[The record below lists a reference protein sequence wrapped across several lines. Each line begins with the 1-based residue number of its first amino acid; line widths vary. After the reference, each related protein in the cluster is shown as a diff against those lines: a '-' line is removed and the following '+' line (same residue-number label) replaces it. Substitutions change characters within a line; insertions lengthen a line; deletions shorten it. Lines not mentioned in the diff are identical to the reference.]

1 MFLALLVYS
10 AYISSVDLKIH
21 RITNR
26 SLLFGAI
33 TFASLALI
41 QGEPLYWRSA
51 LVTLT
56 IAPIALQ
63 AKVGGGDIKL
73 ATLLSLFFL
82 PSTLLVLTQF
92 SIAFA
97 AISSALVVWSMVKE
111 KSLKSSI
118 ALAPAIC
125 GAVIWCAR

>member
-10 AYISSVDLKIH
+10 TYISFVDLKIH

-26 SLLFGAI
+26 SLFFGAI

-41 QGEPLYWRSA
+41 QGEPLHWRSA

-56 IAPIALQ
+56 IAPIALT

-73 ATLLSLFFL
+73 AILLSLFFL
-82 PSTLLVLTQF
+82 PSTLLFLTQF
-92 SIAFA
+92 AIAFA
-97 AISSALVVWSMVKE
+97 AISSALVIWSIVKE

>member
-10 AYISSVDLKIH
+10 AYISFVDLKIH

-33 TFASLALI
+33 TFASLAFI
-41 QGEPLYWRSA
+41 QGEPLYWRSV

-56 IAPIALQ
+56 IAPIALK

-73 ATLLSLFFL
+73 AILLSLFFL
-82 PSTLLVLTQF
+82 PSSLLALTQF
-92 SIAFA
+92 STAFA
-97 AISSALVVWSMVKE
+97 AISSALVIWSMFKE

>member
-10 AYISSVDLKIH
+10 AYISFIDLKIH

-33 TFASLALI
+33 TFAILALI

-56 IAPIALQ
+56 IAPVALK
-63 AKVGGGDIKL
+63 ANVGGGDIKL
-73 ATLLSLFFL
+73 AILLSLFFL
-82 PSTLLVLTQF
+82 PSTLLILTQF
-92 SIAFA
+92 AITFA
-97 AISSALVVWSMVKE
+97 AISSALVIWSIVKE
-111 KSLKSSI
+111 KSLESSI

>member
-10 AYISSVDLKIH
+10 AYISFVDLKIH

-41 QGEPLYWRSA
+41 QGEPLYWRSV

-56 IAPIALQ
+56 IAPIALK

-73 ATLLSLFFL
+73 AILLSLFFL
-82 PSTLLVLTQF
+82 PSSLLALTQF
-92 SIAFA
+92 STAFA
-97 AISSALVVWSMVKE
+97 AISSALVIWSMFKE